1 MRLYHVMRPALFAL
15 PPEDSHDFVIDLL
28 QFLHSWH
35 LVRPFCGRTVRDP
48 VELMGLKF
56 LNRVG
61 LAAGLDKNARILG
74 AFGAMGFGF
83 VEAGTVTP
91 RPQPGNPK
99 PRMFRLPKAKALINR
114 MGFNNNGS
122 DEMLTRLL
130 GREFAG
136 PVGVNIGKNADTP
149 IEHAAR
155 DYLEGLALFWPIA
168 DYITIN
174 ISSPNTQSLRQLQG
188 GDSLDDLLFQ
198 IVRERFALY
207 RNFGRMVPVLL
218 KIAPDLDDAQIARVA
233 SRLIRYDIDGVIAT
247 NTTIAR
253 DAVQGLKHADETG
266 GLSGAPVREASNR
279 VIRALRQ
286 ALPPRYPIIGVGG
299 IMTPADALAKIEA
312 GADLVQI
319 YTGLIYEGPGLVRD
333 CARALARL
341 PTPAP
346 HQARIPQ
353 INDGRRFPA

>member
-1 MRLYHVMRPALFAL
+1 MRLYRVVRPALFAL
-15 PPEDSHDFVIDLL
+15 PAEDSHDFVIDLL
-28 QFLHSWH
+28 QFLHSWN

-99 PRMFRLPKAKALINR
+99 PRMFRLPRAKALINR
-114 MGFNNNGS
+114 MGFNNEGS
-122 DEMLTRLL
+122 DDMLTRLL
-130 GREFAG
+130 AREFSG

-149 IEHAAR
+149 IELAAK
-155 DYLEGLALFWPIA
+155 DYLEGLASFWPIA

-174 ISSPNTQSLRQLQG
+174 ISSPNTQNLRQLQS
-188 GDSLDDLLFQ
+188 GDSLDDLLVQ
-198 IVRERFALY
+198 IVRERYALY
-207 RNFGRMVPVLL
+207 RAYGRMVPVLL

-247 NTTIAR
+247 NTTVSR
-253 DAVQGLKHADETG
+253 EAVQGLKHAGEAG

-299 IMTPADALAKIEA
+299 IMNAADALAKIEA
-312 GADLVQI
+312 GADRVQI
-319 YTGLIYEGPGLVRD
+319 YTGLIYQGPGLIKE
-333 CARALARL
+333 CARALGRL

-353 INDGRRFPA
+353 ISDGHRFPA